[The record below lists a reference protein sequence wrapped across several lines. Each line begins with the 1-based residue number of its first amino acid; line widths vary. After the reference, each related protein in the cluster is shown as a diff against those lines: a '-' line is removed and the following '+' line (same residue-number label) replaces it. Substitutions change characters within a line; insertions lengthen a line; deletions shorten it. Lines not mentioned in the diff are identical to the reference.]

1 VDRRTPPERRA
12 RRRVL
17 AGGLGIAVALAACA
31 TTPSGTHPTATSH
44 TRQSTTTH
52 PTSTTAPPSTTTS
65 PTTTT
70 TTTATSVTAG
80 WTEQQYLA
88 QLIMV
93 GASFSDL
100 GAAAPDV
107 RAGAGGLVLFGAPPP
122 GSGPAIAAGIAS
134 LQSDAPVKVLVSTD
148 EEGGDIARLV
158 NVLPTPSIPAPRTM
172 PATMTPSEVQGLMTT
187 QARAMAR
194 LGVNMD
200 LAPVLDTARPTD
212 TVADESERSFSANG
226 ATAATYGAAFIEGL
240 RAGGVIATAKHFPG
254 LGQAPADTDLSS
266 ATLPPLSEMSNDLL
280 PFRTAISIGVPAVM
294 MCNAIEPSWGSTP
307 VSLNPLA
314 YRYLRQ
320 LGFTGMTVTDS
331 LDAGAIADAGYAGP
345 QAVVKAIEAG
355 ADMAMVTTPSD
366 FPVALSD
373 LEQAVSSGHLS
384 MATVQEDVA
393 RILATKGV

>member
-1 VDRRTPPERRA
+1 V
-12 RRRVL
+12 V
-17 AGGLGIAVALAACA
+17 LAACG
-31 TTPSGTHPTATSH
+31 TTRAGTRPTATSRS
-44 TRQSTTTH
+44 RQPTTTH
-52 PTSTTAPPSTTTS
+52 ATSTSAPPPTATSTTTS

-70 TTTATSVTAG
+70 TSSVTAG

-100 GAAAPDV
+100 GAAAPEV
-107 RAGAGGLVLFGAPPP
+107 RAGAGGLVLFGAPPA

-134 LQSDAPVKVLVSTD
+134 LQSDAAVKVLVSTD
-148 EEGGDIARLV
+148 EEGGDIARLA
-158 NVLPTPSIPAPRTM
+158 NVLPAPSIPAPRTM
-172 PATMTPSEVQGLMTT
+172 PATMSPREVQALVTT

-200 LAPVLDTARPTD
+200 LAPVLDTASPSD

-226 ATAATYGAAFIEGL
+226 RTAATYGAAFIEGL

-266 ATLPPLSEMSNDLL
+266 ATLPPLSEMTNDLL
-280 PFRTAISIGVPAVM
+280 PFRTAISIGVPVVM
-294 MCNAIEPSWGSTP
+294 MCNAIEPTWGSMP

-314 YRYLRQ
+314 YGYLRQ

-331 LDAGAIADAGYAGP
+331 LDAGAIADAGYSGP

-373 LEQAVSSGHLS
+373 LEQAVSSGQLP
-384 MATVQEDVA
+384 MATVRADVA
-393 RILATKGV
+393 RILATKGL